1 MRDLFAKVMTGSMV
15 AGAALL
21 VAACGGGGDNTANNT
36 ANATADETL
45 MGNDVTT
52 VDATNAGT
60 ANLGAATDMNSG
72 AAMTTTTTNTTD
84 TTTNTGAGTGN
95 TTGM

>member
-21 VAACGGGGDNTANNT
+21 VAACGGNGDNTANNT

-52 VDATNAGT
+52 VDATNGST
-60 ANLGAATDMNSG
+60 ANLGAATDMNAG
-72 AAMTTTTTNTTD
+72 AAMTTTTNTTE

>member
-1 MRDLFAKVMTGSMV
+1 MRDLLAKVMTGSMV
-15 AGAALL
+15 VGAALL
-21 VAACGGGGDNTANNT
+21 VAACGGGGDNNANNT
-36 ANATADETL
+36 AAANTEEPL

-60 ANLGAATDMNSG
+60 ANLGAGADMNSSG
-72 AAMTTTTTNTTD
+72 PAMTANTTTGTGNA
-84 TTTNTGAGTGN
+84 TGAGTGN

>member
-21 VAACGGGGDNTANNT
+21 VAACGGSGDNTANNT
-36 ANATADETL
+36 ANVSEDTTL

-52 VDATNAGT
+52 VDATNAVTTNGAD
-60 ANLGAATDMNSG
+60 ANAG
-72 AAMTTTTTNTTD
+72 AAMTTTTNTTE

>member
-1 MRDLFAKVMTGSMV
+1 MRDLLAKVMTGSMV

-21 VAACGGGGDNTANNT
+21 VAACGGGGDNAANNT
-36 ANATADETL
+36 VNVSEDTTL

-60 ANLGAATDMNSG
+60 ANLGAATDMNAG
-72 AAMTTTTTNTTD
+72 ASMTTTTNTTE